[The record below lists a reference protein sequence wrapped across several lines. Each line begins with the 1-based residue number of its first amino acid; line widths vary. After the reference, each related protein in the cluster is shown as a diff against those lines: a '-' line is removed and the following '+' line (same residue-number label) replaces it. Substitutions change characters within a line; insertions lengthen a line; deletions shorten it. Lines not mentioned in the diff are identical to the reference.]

1 MKSIRSIRKSVSEI
15 QINIAFVNEKDG
27 GVHSKSGHLNSLG
40 IYKPMTL
47 EQLRIFVAVAERE
60 HVTRAAEDLHLTQS
74 ALSAAIANLEGRYD
88 VALFRRVG
96 RRIVLTEEG
105 RLFLDEA
112 RAVVAR
118 ASEAEHVLEEFSGL
132 KRGRLTI
139 QASQT
144 IASYWLP
151 LRLAAYRKA
160 YPQIEVKLWAGNT
173 QQVARAVV
181 EGRVEVGFAEGQIDD
196 PAFDITRVGADRLV
210 VVVAAGHPWARLK
223 RLQSK
228 ELASGEWV
236 LRESGSGT
244 RSEFESVLLTR
255 GIEASKLTVALEL
268 PSNEAVCV
276 AVQSGIGATAISEL
290 AVSAELRSGAL
301 VRVAYRLPEREFY
314 AVRLKGRYYSR
325 AAQAFMT
332 IAMRN

>member
-1 MKSIRSIRKSVSEI
+1 
-15 QINIAFVNEKDG
+15 
-27 GVHSKSGHLNSLG
+27 
-40 IYKPMTL
+40 MTL

-60 HVTRAAEDLHLTQS
+60 HVTRAAEALHLTQS
-74 ALSAAIANLEGRYD
+74 ALSAAIRNLEVRYD
-88 VALFRRVG
+88 VVLFRRVG

-105 RLFLDEA
+105 KLFLDEA
-112 RAVVAR
+112 KAVLAR
-118 ASEAEHVLEEFSGL
+118 ASDAEHILEEFSGL

-151 LRLAAYRKA
+151 MRLAAYRRA
-160 YPQIEVKLWAGNT
+160 YPQIEIKLQAGNT

-196 PAFDITRVGADRLV
+196 PAFEITRVGADRLV
-210 VVVAAGHPWARLK
+210 VVVSAAHGWARLK
-223 RLQSK
+223 RLQPK
-228 ELASGEWV
+228 ELISGEWV
-236 LRESGSGT
+236 LREPGSGT
-244 RSEFESVLLTR
+244 RSEFESALRAR
-255 GIEASKLTVALEL
+255 GIEVGKLTVALEL

-290 AVSAELRSGAL
+290 AVSAELGSGAL
-301 VRVAYRLPEREFY
+301 VRVPYRLPEREFY

-325 AAQAFMT
+325 AAKAFMT
-332 IAMRN
+332 LATRV